1 MWHPFLYL
9 TNDFIFDELGQLKEA
24 ARMSPQVNSRSRQY
38 YLPIALIVSLFFLWG
53 LANNL
58 NDVLI
63 AQFRKAFEL
72 ADWQSGLVQSAF
84 YLAYFLFAVPASL
97 FVRKFGYKGAIVFGL
112 AVYGVGAL
120 LFYPAAELG
129 SYAAFLGA
137 LFVIASGL
145 TFLETSANPLITLL
159 GTAEGAERR
168 LNLAQAFNPLGS
180 ITGVLIGR
188 EFILSAEAPTGPE
201 LTAMSPDQ
209 IMQLH
214 ASQALSVQT
223 SYLVLGIVILLWAL
237 AITLVRFP
245 PLQEGAEQSEHEGAP
260 SHPGDLAKT
269 SGDFPALLRHRYF
282 WFGVVAQFAYVGA
295 QVGIWSFLIR
305 YSQHAVSGMNEQ
317 TAATCLMAALVAFM
331 VGRFVGTA
339 MMGWVKPILLTSIF
353 AGINVVLCAAGATL
367 AGWPGIAML
376 VASSFFMSIM
386 YPTIFAISIKGLGP
400 LTKLG
405 SSVLV
410 MSIIGG
416 AIIPVLMGR
425 LSDLTSITSA
435 MLMPGVCF
443 LVVGAFAVAGYRN
456 VLP

>member
-1 MWHPFLYL
+1 
-9 TNDFIFDELGQLKEA
+9 
-24 ARMSPQVNSRSRQY
+24 MSPQVNSRSRQY

-120 LFYPAAELG
+120 LFYPAAQLG

-159 GTAEGAERR
+159 GNAEGAERR

-201 LTAMSPDQ
+201 LAAMSPDQ

-245 PLQEGAEQSEHEGAP
+245 PLQEGTEQQGAEQPEHDAP
-260 SHPGDLAKT
+260 TT

-305 YSQHAVSGMNEQ
+305 YSQQAVSGMSEQ

-443 LVVGAFAVAGYRN
+443 LVVGAFAVTGYRK
-456 VLP
+456 VQPAVTLSVRTSS

>member
-1 MWHPFLYL
+1 
-9 TNDFIFDELGQLKEA
+9 
-24 ARMSPQVNSRSRQY
+24 MSVDRERQSRQY

-63 AQFRKAFEL
+63 AQFRKAFDL

-84 YLAYFLFAVPASL
+84 YLAYFLFAIPASS

-112 AVYGVGAL
+112 AVYGLGAL
-120 LFYPAAELG
+120 LFYPAAEFG

-145 TFLETSANPLITLL
+145 TFLETSANPLVTIL
-159 GTAEGAERR
+159 GSEQGAERR

-188 EFILSAEAPTGPE
+188 QFILSGEAPADHE
-201 LTAMSPDQ
+201 LATLSPVK
-209 IMQLH
+209 IAQLH
-214 ASQALSVQT
+214 ASQALSVQS

-237 AITLVRFP
+237 VVALVRFP
-245 PLQEGAEQSEHEGAP
+245 PLQEGAEQADHGAP
-260 SHPGDLAKT
+260 VVAD
-269 SGDFPALLRHRYF
+269 SGNWRGLLQHRYF
-282 WFGVVAQFAYVGA
+282 LFGVLAQFAYVGA

-305 YSQHAVSGMNEQ
+305 YSQHAVAGMSEQ
-317 TAATCLMAALVAFM
+317 AAATCLMSALVAFM

-339 MMGWVKPILLTSIF
+339 MMGWVSPIVLTAIF
-353 AGINVVLCAAGATL
+353 AGLNVALCLAGASL
-367 AGWPGIAML
+367 DGWPGIATMI
-376 VASSFFMSIM
+376 AASFFMSIM
-386 YPTIFAISIKGLGP
+386 YPTIFAVSLKGLGP
-400 LTKLG
+400 LTKIA

-410 MSIIGG
+410 MAIIGG
-416 AIIPVLMGR
+416 AVIPVVMGR

-435 MLMPGVCF
+435 MLVPGVCF
-443 LVVGAFAVAGYRN
+443 LVVAAFACTGCRNAGQQAVRMSAGHSS
-456 VLP
+456 

>member
-1 MWHPFLYL
+1 
-9 TNDFIFDELGQLKEA
+9 
-24 ARMSPQVNSRSRQY
+24 MSVHLERQSRRY

-53 LANNL
+53 VANNL

-63 AQFRKAFEL
+63 AQFRKAFDL

-84 YLAYFLFAVPASL
+84 YLAYFLFALPASA
-97 FVRKFGYKGAIVFGL
+97 FIRKFGYKPAIVFGL
-112 AVYGVGAL
+112 SVYGVGAL

-145 TFLETSANPLITLL
+145 TFLETSANPLVTIL
-159 GTAEGAERR
+159 GSAEGAERR

-188 EFILSAEAPTGPE
+188 EFILSGKTPTASE
-201 LTAMSPDQ
+201 LAALSPDQ
-209 IMQLH
+209 ILQLH
-214 ASQALSVQT
+214 ASQALSVQS
-223 SYLVLGIVILLWAL
+223 SYLVLGILILLWAL
-237 AITLVRFP
+237 VIALVRFP
-245 PLQEGAEQSEHEGAP
+245 PLQEGAEKPE
-260 SHPGDLAKT
+260 PGVPLT
-269 SGDFPALLRHRYF
+269 TGSGNLRGLLQHRYF
-282 WFGVVAQFAYVGA
+282 LFGVVAQFAYVGA

-305 YSQHAVSGMNEQ
+305 YSQHAVSAMSEQ
-317 TAATCLMAALVAFM
+317 AAATCLMAALIAFM
-331 VGRFVGTA
+331 LGRFVGTA
-339 MMGWVKPILLTSIF
+339 LMGWVRPILLTSIF
-353 AGINVVLCAAGATL
+353 AGINIVLCIAGAAL
-367 AGWPGIAML
+367 VGWPGIAMM

-416 AIIPVLMGR
+416 AVIPVLMGR
-425 LSDLTSITSA
+425 LSDLTSIATA
-435 MLMPGVCF
+435 MLFPGLCF
-443 LVVGAFAVAGYRN
+443 LVVGAFAITGYRKPRSHA
-456 VLP
+456 VTSSVGVSS